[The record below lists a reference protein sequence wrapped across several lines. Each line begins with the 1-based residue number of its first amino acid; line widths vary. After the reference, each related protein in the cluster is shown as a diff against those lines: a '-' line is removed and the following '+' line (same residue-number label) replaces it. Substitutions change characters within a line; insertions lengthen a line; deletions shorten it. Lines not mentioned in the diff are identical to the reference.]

1 MSTTMTIRLDDG
13 MKARLDRLAD
23 STSRSKSFLASEA
36 IREFIENNE
45 WQIAEIQSA
54 LNEADS
60 GDFASDAEVDALAAK
75 WQTDAR

>member
-1 MSTTMTIRLDDG
+1 MSTTMTIRLDDD

-45 WQIAEIQSA
+45 WQIAEIHAA

-60 GDFASDAEVDALAAK
+60 GDFASNAEVEALAAK
-75 WQTDAR
+75 WKTDAR

>member
-23 STSRSKSFLASEA
+23 STSRSKSFLATEA